1 MTSRMISP
9 SSSSGR
15 CDTTSRW
22 FPNPRSFVTFRPNPS
37 PIAPTEA
44 QTNEAQTSEAQ
55 TNEAQTNEAQ
65 TNEAPNASSF
75 VGIAV
80 APWLRWAGLREKE
93 DDLAD
98 HAAAPHL
105 RKRWKCPACGVTMM
119 AFYQE
124 IDRHRER
131 CGLPEE
137 ERDPAALPA
146 NFGKGGGSGPSLQEE
161 LAGGANLGLPREAL
175 SLRPPATKSRG
186 RSETE
191 TERRSFDPRARQPVR
206 RRERRAGGRYPLGAD
221 SVFRVREV
229 REDARAHDGWDFEAQ
244 EVVPG
249 VEEAR
254 VMLEWSKSRKPRAVN
269 RLYVGRRRR

>member
-1 MTSRMISP
+1 M
-9 SSSSGR
+9 
-15 CDTTSRW
+15 
-22 FPNPRSFVTFRPNPS
+22 
-37 PIAPTEA
+37 
-44 QTNEAQTSEAQ
+44 
-55 TNEAQTNEAQ
+55 
-65 TNEAPNASSF
+65 
-75 VGIAV
+75 GIAV

-175 SLRPPATKSRG
+175 SLRPPASTADASKPRDDPSIRG
-186 RSETE
+186 HVNLFDGASVESGGDTPSGPTRSFGCEKCGKTLE
-191 TERRSFDPRARQPVR
+191 LTTVGILKHRRSCR
-206 RRERRAGGRYPLGAD
+206 G
-221 SVFRVREV
+221 
-229 REDARAHDGWDFEAQ
+229 
-244 EVVPG
+244 
-249 VEEAR
+249 
-254 VMLEWSKSRKPRAVN
+254 
-269 RLYVGRRRR
+269 